1 MARDTSLPEPA
12 SAESHDDPGHRALAG
27 GSARAGVFGFS
38 DGLVTNVSM
47 IIGFAASGVG
57 PGVVRLAGIASA
69 VAGAASMSVG
79 EWVSVRAQNDL
90 VRRETALELRELLHN
105 TGAETTELIG
115 IYRAHG
121 MSKEQ
126 ATKAANEVMQDP
138 QRALLVHAR
147 EEFGIDPTQ
156 LPNPISVAMISLV
169 TFLLGAFLPIVPW
182 MIGGGNGARIASIV
196 IGLAAAALAG
206 GIIGRQAHRS
216 VVRSALRQVAVL
228 IIAVTVTY
236 AVGSVVGVNVS

>member
-1 MARDTSLPEPA
+1 
-12 SAESHDDPGHRALAG
+12 
-27 GSARAGVFGFS
+27 
-38 DGLVTNVSM
+38 
-47 IIGFAASGVG
+47 
-57 PGVVRLAGIASA
+57 
-69 VAGAASMSVG
+69 
-79 EWVSVRAQNDL
+79 
-90 VRRETALELRELLHN
+90 
-105 TGAETTELIG
+105 
-115 IYRAHG
+115 

-156 LPNPISVAMISLV
+156 LPNPISVAAISLV
-169 TFLLGAFLPIVPW
+169 TFLLGAFLPIIPW

-196 IGLAAAALAG
+196 IGLAAAAIAG
-206 GIIGRQAHRS
+206 GIIGRQAQRS